1 MRTIVLLI
9 FASIFISNTTFS
21 QNILLLKNGDK
32 ITGKLEEYK
41 NDTITFSLS
50 GSLLKFNK
58 SSVASITFDNVI
70 SSSNKNESTT
80 TKQAESKK
88 EGRIL
93 GLVTYSYSALSP
105 VSPDL
110 GASVY
115 IVDSLNVTNI
125 NWLLIDS
132 SANINGSDA
141 TKYRQEYKLNRKA
154 AKDISDRADVEI
166 SKFKRNENKILTEV
180 DLNGNYSVKV
190 KPGTYYI
197 LIKSNEGSA
206 SFSRN
211 SFDTMVF
218 NKITINDGEDK
229 YLNKRFYLKKHP

>member
-1 MRTIVLLI
+1 MRKIYFLI
-9 FASIFISNTTFS
+9 LVSIFIPNTTFS
-21 QNILLLKNGDK
+21 QNILQLKNGDI

-93 GLVTYSYSALSP
+93 GLVTYSYLGSNL

-132 SANINGSDA
+132 SANINGSYA

-154 AKDISDRADVEI
+154 VIDISDRANVEI

-180 DLNGNYSVKV
+180 DLNGNV
-190 KPGTYYI
+190 
-197 LIKSNEGSA
+197 
-206 SFSRN
+206 
-211 SFDTMVF
+211 MV
-218 NKITINDGEDK
+218 
-229 YLNKRFYLKKHP
+229 